1 MVADGVMHG
10 VMRHT
15 GTARLH
21 REFLTAAFHS
31 AQEVASP
38 VFKIETRLI
47 SATVRPSPAVIC
59 LPACA
64 RLRGRVP
71 LRLSINYE
79 YSYLRIMQWHVPVV
93 QSIDSCRSRRHATS
107 TGSAEARSTHEASV
121 LVRRAARAR
130 QRGGGREGS
139 AGPAEG
145 DTQRVAAL
153 RWLAGGRDGARSSE

>member
-1 MVADGVMHG
+1 MVADG

-79 YSYLRIMQWHVPVV
+79 YSAYHAVACARGTVDRQLQVPTP
-93 QSIDSCRSRRHATS
+93 RY
-107 TGSAEARSTHEASV
+107 G
-121 LVRRAARAR
+121 
-130 QRGGGREGS
+130 
-139 AGPAEG
+139 
-145 DTQRVAAL
+145 
-153 RWLAGGRDGARSSE
+153 

>member
-1 MVADGVMHG
+1 MVADG

-79 YSYLRIMQWHVPVV
+79 YSY
-93 QSIDSCRSRRHATS
+93 HAV
-107 TGSAEARSTHEASV
+107 ACARGTV
-121 LVRRAARAR
+121 DR
-130 QRGGGREGS
+130 QLH
-139 AGPAEG
+139 AGPDATLSRYG
-145 DTQRVAAL
+145 
-153 RWLAGGRDGARSSE
+153 